1 MVMLF
6 KEQIDDMGFFEES
19 TLMRLARDAAA
30 VQVRLAQVES
40 KL

>member
-1 MVMLF
+1 
-6 KEQIDDMGFFEES
+6 MGFFEES

-30 VQVRLAQVES
+30 VQVRLDLIES